1 MSRTIRAR
9 FRVEVGLC
17 FLSLVLLVVTLIWRD
32 WIEVVFRVDP
42 DAGSGSLEWFVAVGC
57 GAAALILAV
66 VSSREW
72 RQSTRLEGASGP
84 SRA

>member
-9 FRVEVGLC
+9 FLVEAALG
-17 FLSLVLLVVTLIWRD
+17 SLALVVLVVTLIWRD
-32 WIEVVFRVDP
+32 WIEALFRIDP
-42 DAGSGSLEWFVAVGC
+42 DAGSGSVERFVALGC
-57 GAAALILAV
+57 GASALILAA

-72 RQSTRLEGASGP
+72 RRSTRLERAPGP